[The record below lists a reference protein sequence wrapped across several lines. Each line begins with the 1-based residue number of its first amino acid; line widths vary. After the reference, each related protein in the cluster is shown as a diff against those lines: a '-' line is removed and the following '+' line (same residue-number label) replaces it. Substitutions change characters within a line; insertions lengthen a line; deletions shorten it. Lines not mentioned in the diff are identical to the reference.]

1 MKYVLLGEMN
11 ADQIERS
18 EERISKVKTKL
29 DELNIKLDVVYYTQG
44 EFDFVDVVDAP
55 DPTAVLTLSVWYARQ
70 GYGRIRTM
78 PAFSMDEM
86 NAVIKNL

>member
-18 EERISKVKTKL
+18 EERVKEAKAKL
-29 DELNIKLDVVYYTQG
+29 DELSIKLEVVYYTQG

-55 DPTAVLTLSVWYARQ
+55 DPAAVLAFSIWYARR
-70 GYGRIRTM
+70 GFGRIRTM

>member
-18 EERISKVKTKL
+18 EERVKEAKAKL
-29 DELNIKLDVVYYTQG
+29 DELSIKLEVVYYTQG

-55 DPTAVLTLSVWYARQ
+55 DPGAVLAFSIWYARR
-70 GYGRIRTM
+70 GFGRIRTM